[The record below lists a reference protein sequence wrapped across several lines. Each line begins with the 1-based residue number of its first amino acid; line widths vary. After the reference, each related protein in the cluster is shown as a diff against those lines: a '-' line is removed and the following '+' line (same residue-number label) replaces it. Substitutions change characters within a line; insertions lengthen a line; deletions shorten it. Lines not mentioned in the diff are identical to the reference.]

1 MDRSPIAR
9 RPPLPLLAALLLAAP
24 ALTPPALAAPLPAT
38 SYGQISLSRTERH
51 LEATGDPVWELAL
64 LIPGQPP
71 RRFDA
76 LVGRAARQA
85 ADRHQLG
92 SQAPLP
98 KGRYRISEL
107 GEIASG
113 DNPELGQLHWIGL
126 EPLFVTARRGL
137 GIHHDPSAGLGRRSG
152 TDGCNGL
159 IQGNDLVTLV
169 DLVRRSGMRE
179 LDVRD

>member
-1 MDRSPIAR
+1 MERPPIAR
-9 RPPLPLLAALLLAAP
+9 RPPLPLLAALLLAPP
-24 ALTPPALAAPLPAT
+24 AVTPPALATPLPVA
-38 SYGQISLSRTERH
+38 SPGQISLSRTERH
-51 LEATGDPVWELAL
+51 LAATGDPVWELAL

-76 LVGRAARQA
+76 LVGRAARQG

-98 KGRYRISEL
+98 KGRYRISAL
-107 GEIASG
+107 SAIAGG
-113 DNPELGQLHWIGL
+113 DDPELGQLHWIGL
-126 EPLFVTARRGL
+126 EPLFTTARRGL

-152 TDGCNGL
+152 TDGCIGL

-169 DLVRRSGMRE
+169 DLVRRSGLRE

>member
-1 MDRSPIAR
+1 MAR
-9 RPPLPLLAALLLAAP
+9 RPPLLALAALLLAPAALAP
-24 ALTPPALAAPLPAT
+24 VALAAPPPLAGP
-38 SYGQISLSRTERH
+38 GLISLSRTERR

-64 LIPGQPP
+64 LIPGQPT
-71 RRFDA
+71 RRFEA

-85 ADRHQLG
+85 ADRDQLG

-98 KGRYRISEL
+98 RGRYRISEVS
-107 GEIASG
+107 EIGTG
-113 DNPELGQLHWIGL
+113 DPPELGRLHWIGL
-126 EPLFVTARRGL
+126 EPQFATARRGL
-137 GIHHDPSAGLGRRSG
+137 GIHHDPSAGQGRGSG
-152 TDGCNGL
+152 TDGCIGL

>member
-1 MDRSPIAR
+1 M
-9 RPPLPLLAALLLAAP
+9 LAALLLV
-24 ALTPPALAAPLPAT
+24 PPALAGPPPGASPGL
-38 SYGQISLSRTERH
+38 ISLSRTERH

-85 ADRHQLG
+85 ADRDRLG

-98 KGRYRISEL
+98 KGRYRISEVT
-107 GEIASG
+107 EIQGG
-113 DNPELGQLHWIGL
+113 DNPELGRLHWIGL
-126 EPLFVTARRGL
+126 EPQFATARRGL
-137 GIHHDPSAGLGRRSG
+137 GIHHDPSAGLGRGSG
-152 TDGCNGL
+152 TDGCIGL

-169 DLVRRSGMRE
+169 DLLRRSGMRE

>member
-9 RPPLPLLAALLLAAP
+9 RSPLPVLAALLLAP
-24 ALTPPALAAPLPAT
+24 PVLTPPVLADPPPAA
-38 SYGQISLSRTERH
+38 SSGLISLSRTERH
-51 LEATGDPVWELAL
+51 MEGTGDPVWELAL
-64 LIPGQPP
+64 LIPGQPT

-85 ADRHQLG
+85 ADRDKLG

-98 KGRYRISEL
+98 KGRYRISEVSAI
-107 GEIASG
+107 ETG
-113 DNPELGQLHWIGL
+113 DNPELGRLHWIGL
-126 EPLFVTARRGL
+126 EPQFATARRGL

-152 TDGCNGL
+152 TDGCIGL

-179 LDVRD
+179 LEVRD